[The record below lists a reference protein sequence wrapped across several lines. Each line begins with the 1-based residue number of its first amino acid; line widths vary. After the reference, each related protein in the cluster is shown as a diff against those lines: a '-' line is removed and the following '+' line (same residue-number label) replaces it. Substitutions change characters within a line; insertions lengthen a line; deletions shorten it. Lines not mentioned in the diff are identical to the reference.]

1 MKYEA
6 LCQYLANMEKA
17 EEEMTD
23 LFQRVDELIKEMD
36 EDDLLLPGDYNEEE
50 RYIVWPLAK
59 TYDPDIYEVND
70 EEEDEEPEE
79 VEDEEEFEEEEE
91 DFPVR
96 EPGEDII
103 CEVGLALWS
112 PKPGEAVASVYAVLF
127 GSHRLARWKKAKEI
141 ERDLEGK
148 IYLNHEEWTED
159 MVELRQ
165 FSLCE
170 DLDLREVAK
179 AILEAAEAL
188 EDYF

>member
-17 EEEMTD
+17 DEEMVD

-36 EDDLLLPGDYNEEE
+36 EEDLLLPGDYNEEE

-59 TYDPDIYEVND
+59 TYDPEIYEVDDD
-70 EEEDEEPEE
+70 EESEEDEGE
-79 VEDEEEFEEEEE
+79 EEEFEKDEE
-91 DFPVR
+91 DLPVR
-96 EPGEDII
+96 DPGEDLI

-112 PKPGEAVASVYAVLF
+112 PEPGKAVASVYAVLF

-141 ERDLEGK
+141 ERELGGK
-148 IYLNHEEWTED
+148 IYLNHEEWTMD
-159 MVELRQ
+159 MVELKQ

-170 DLDLREVAK
+170 YLDLKEVAK
-179 AILEAAEAL
+179 AILEAAENL